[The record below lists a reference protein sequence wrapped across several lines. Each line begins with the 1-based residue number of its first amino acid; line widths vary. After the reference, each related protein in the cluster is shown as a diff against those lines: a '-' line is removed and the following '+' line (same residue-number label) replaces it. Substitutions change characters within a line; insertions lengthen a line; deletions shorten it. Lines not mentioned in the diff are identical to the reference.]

1 MRADARALF
10 TYSTQAKKEF
20 IVAIYTHND
29 VYLSFGGT
37 EISDHIK
44 SLTLNTGIETL
55 DKTAMGDDT
64 RLMKGG
70 LGTWTL
76 EFEAHGDFAA
86 SELDDII
93 DGLTD
98 NEAAI
103 EVRPVNTTVGAT
115 NPKWTGTALVTS
127 YTPITG
133 AVGDLG
139 SASVSCVAASALT
152 RAES

>member
-1 MRADARALF
+1 M
-10 TYSTQAKKEF
+10 
-20 IVAIYTHND
+20 AIYTHND

-37 EISDHIK
+37 EISDHVK

-55 DKTAMGDDT
+55 DKTAMGDST
-64 RLMKGG
+64 RLNKGG
-70 LGTWTL
+70 LSTWTL
-76 EFEAHGDFAA
+76 EFECHGDFAA
-86 SELDDII
+86 GELDAIM
-93 DGLTD
+93 DGLTG

-127 YTPITG
+127 YTPFTG

-139 SASVSCVAASALT
+139 TASVSCVAASALT

>member
-1 MRADARALF
+1 M
-10 TYSTQAKKEF
+10 
-20 IVAIYTHND
+20 AIYTHND

-37 EISDHIK
+37 EISDHVT

-55 DKTAMGDDT
+55 DKTAMGSST
-64 RLMKGG
+64 RINRAG
-70 LGTWTL
+70 LGTWSL
-76 EFEAHGDFAA
+76 EFECLNDFAA
-86 SELDDII
+86 SELDAII
-93 DGLTD
+93 DGLTG

-127 YTPITG
+127 YGPIAG
-133 AVGDLG
+133 AVGDQAKV
-139 SASVSCVAASALT
+139 SCSCVAASALT